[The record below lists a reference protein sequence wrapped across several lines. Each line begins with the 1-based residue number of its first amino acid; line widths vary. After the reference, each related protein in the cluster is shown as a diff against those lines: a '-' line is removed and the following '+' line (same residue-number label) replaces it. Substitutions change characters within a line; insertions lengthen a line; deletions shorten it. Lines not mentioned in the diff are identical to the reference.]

1 MTPYLLEDS
10 LAAECHRDVAYD
22 QAGGGGHDAI

>member
-22 QAGGGGHDAI
+22 QAGGGHDAI